1 MPDTIKPDTMKT
13 ALNDLIGGDMP
24 TPATIREIFNEI
36 MEGDVSP
43 VRISAFLIALQMR
56 GERVEDIAAAASVM
70 REKALIIDAPEGTM
84 DIVGTGGDGIGTYNI
99 STATAF
105 VVAGCGVPVAKHGNK
120 AVSSKS
126 GAADVLSCLNI
137 KLDCD
142 MALVSEALTATNICF
157 LMAPRHHAAMRHVGP
172 VRAELGIRTI
182 FNLLGP
188 LANPA
193 LVKRIMIGVFD
204 KAWCTPFAHALAQL
218 GTTHAW
224 VVHGS
229 DGLDEVTTT
238 GVTHVAALENG
249 QVREFTISPDDFGID
264 TASLDDLRGGSPEEN
279 ADYLRALLDG
289 ATGAYR
295 EIVIMN
301 AAVALVA
308 GGHETDLKTGG
319 DRARQSIDDG
329 HARNALDALVR
340 ITNSRA

>member
-1 MPDTIKPDTMKT
+1 MPDTIKPDIMKT

-43 VRISAFLIALQMR
+43 VRISAFLIALRMR
-56 GERVEDIAAAASVM
+56 GERVEEIAAAASVM
-70 REKALIIDAPEGTM
+70 REKALTIDAPEGTM

-142 MALVSEALTATNICF
+142 MALVNQALTATNICF

-172 VRAELGIRTI
+172 VHAELGIRTI

-204 KAWCTPFAHALAQL
+204 KAWCAPFAHALAQL

-238 GVTHVAALENG
+238 GMTHVAALENG
-249 QVREFTISPDDFGID
+249 KVREFTISPDDFGID
-264 TASLDDLRGGSPEEN
+264 TTSLDDLRGGSPEEN
-279 ADYLRALLDG
+279 AEYLRSLLDG
-289 ATGAYR
+289 ATGSYR
-295 EIVIMN
+295 DIVIMN

-308 GGHETDLKTGG
+308 GGHETDLKTGAK
-319 DRARQSIDDG
+319 RARHSIDDG
-329 HARNALDALVR
+329 HARNALDALVH
-340 ITNSRA
+340 ITNS